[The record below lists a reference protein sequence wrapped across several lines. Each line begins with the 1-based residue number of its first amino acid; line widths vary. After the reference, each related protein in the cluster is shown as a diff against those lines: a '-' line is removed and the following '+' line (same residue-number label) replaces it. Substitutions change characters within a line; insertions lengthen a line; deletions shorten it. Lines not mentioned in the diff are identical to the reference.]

1 MFKNNNKFCRFYDD
15 MEEYFIAGQATDE
28 NVAHAHFMLDT

>member
-1 MFKNNNKFCRFYDD
+1 VKKMAIDD
-15 MEEYFIAGQATDE
+15 

>member
-1 MFKNNNKFCRFYDD
+1 MAIDD
-15 MEEYFIAGQATDE
+15 